1 VELEVAMGLTH
12 KTTILLSE
20 PLHRQL
26 TALAKERRQSLG
38 ELVRRACEQ
47 QYGAVDQDT
56 RRRAVDELAAMRLPV
71 GPVEQLLAE
80 SVADPRP
87 LPE

>member
-1 VELEVAMGLTH
+1 MSLSH

-26 TALAKERRQSLG
+26 TQLALERGQSLG

-47 QYGAVDQDT
+47 QYGLTDQEARLAAVD
-56 RRRAVDELAAMRLPV
+56 ALEAMRLPV
-71 GPVEQLLAE
+71 GPVEEMIAE
-80 SVADPRP
+80 SIEDARD
-87 LPE
+87 LPD